1 MTPTKKRLEKEF
13 QSLRKSPAEGY
24 HVDLKHGDIFEW
36 IGTLHGLDNS
46 PYEGGTFAFH
56 IQFTD
61 DYPEKPPKVNFTTKI
76 YHPNVDGR
84 TGVVSWKMLGED
96 WHHNHTMEKILMSLR
111 TLLDHPELESAVEV
125 KIANEYANSRGA
137 FEMHAKQWTTKCA
150 KEGSVST
157 GST

>member
-1 MTPTKKRLEKEF
+1 MTPTKKRLEKEY
-13 QSLRKSPAEGY
+13 QSLRKTPADGY
-24 HVDLKHGDIFEW
+24 RVSLKHGDIFEW
-36 IGTLHGLDNS
+36 TGTLHGLSAS

-61 DYPEKPPKVNFTTKI
+61 EYPEAPPKVNFTTKI

-84 TGVVSWKMLGED
+84 SGVVGWRMLGED
-96 WHHNHTMEKILMSLR
+96 WHHNNTMEKVLIGLR

-125 KIANEYANSRGA
+125 GIANEYANSRGA
-137 FEMHAKQWTTKCA
+137 FEKHAKDWTQRCA

-157 GST
+157 GFT